1 MDPQME
7 MKLDHLIRMKS
18 MIELQER
25 TKLEIDVKELKRL
38 KEILGKLGYL
48 NVYLNIYLKNLK
60 KKDNLK
66 NIQQYINQ
74 NLDVWLRGGH
84 RI

>member
-18 MIELQER
+18 MIQLQER

>member
-1 MDPQME
+1 ME
-7 MKLDHLIRMKS
+7 MKLDHLVQMKS
-18 MIELQER
+18 LNDLEEKEKMEKYMVELQ
-25 TKLEIDVKELKRL
+25 RL
-38 KEILGKLGYL
+38 KKILSELGYL
-48 NVYLNIYLKNLK
+48 NIYLNMYLKNLK